1 MTQGALN
8 VMPVKTGIQELRGFP
23 DTGFCRHDVC
33 GYFSDGFFIAL
44 TARHKP
50 QAGFVKPY

>member
-1 MTQGALN
+1 
-8 VMPVKTGIQELRGFP
+8 MPVKTGIQELRGFP